1 MLQYGVF
8 FPLAGLDYLP
18 GETQQLSSASLA
30 TAQAIRL
37 VLGIAF

>member
-18 GETQQLSSASLA
+18 GTTSQLPDTSLA
-30 TAQAIRL
+30 TAQTIRL
-37 VLGIAF
+37 FLGIAF